1 MKQVLWERGLWK
13 DGMIGTINPET
24 YPKGGGLELSME
36 HVLGLCYDFA
46 SEKTACQWLRIGRG
60 YIPEMSPKYHPRIAG
75 VGFEYSWGKD
85 F

>member
-36 HVLGLCYDFA
+36 YGVRTRTLLRFRLGED
-46 SEKTACQWLRIGRG
+46 S
-60 YIPEMSPKYHPRIAG
+60 MSVA
-75 VGFEYSWGKD
+75 KD
-85 F
+85 